1 MKDFVVLQKTSEKTD
16 IFLFLDLKELTE
28 MYYENKFFRRDV
40 DNGRLIIYVR
50 DPKKIQGMLHSQHNL
65 DIISD
70 KLMELIQ

>member
-16 IFLFLDLKELTE
+16 IFLFLNLKELTE

-50 DPKKIQGMLHSQHNL
+50 DPEKIKGMIRSQHNL